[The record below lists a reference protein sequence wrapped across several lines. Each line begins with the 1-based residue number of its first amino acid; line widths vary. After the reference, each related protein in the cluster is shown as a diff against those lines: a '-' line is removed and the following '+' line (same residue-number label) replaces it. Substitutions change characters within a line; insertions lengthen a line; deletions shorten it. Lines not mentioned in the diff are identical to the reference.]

1 MKPLQNPK
9 NNPLVLGFSP
19 FQPQTTQTNL
29 NKHKH
34 PTQTAL
40 FQASLC
46 PFRQQ
51 WAQ

>member
-1 MKPLQNPK
+1 MFWGFHHSNPK
-9 NNPLVLGFSP
+9 S
-19 FQPQTTQTNL
+19 TQTKL

-40 FQASLC
+40 FQAALC
-46 PFRQQ
+46 SFRQQ